1 MKKALKIAAVV
12 LSLVVFALYIAG
24 ASRII
29 NIFVK
34 PTEPFSEQFGSYTIV
49 SAQGDIDPDDPN
61 ENSIFDNADKNLL
74 YGENTQL
81 SGKQL
86 MNLYKAELSE
96 NEQPKE
102 AQIKIEI
109 SEDVAEDKSIM
120 AVQVDDENNCHV
132 IEHSIISE
140 EEDGAQ
146 KYYMVFSIDEPGYY
160 GMLSDRGQ
168 AHLSGMIAAVTLGVI
183 IVFYVLVFVLPDIRK
198 KRKK

>member
-1 MKKALKIAAVV
+1 MKKALKAAAAV
-12 LSLVVFALYIAG
+12 LSLVVFVLYIAG

-34 PTEPFSEQFGSYTIV
+34 PTELFSEQFGSYTIV

-86 MNLYKAELSE
+86 MNLYKAQISE
-96 NEQPKE
+96 NKE
-102 AQIKIEI
+102 SEKAQIKIEI

-132 IEHSIISE
+132 IEHSIVSE
-140 EEDGAQ
+140 EEDEAK